1 MVTIFKNFNEVVE
14 HKSLLTILDEIKTG
28 KYKPGIVYLRKS
40 LAENKTEAYSKA
52 KKSLPAFTPSAKFVG
67 GRKLEFLAEYSKC
80 IILDIDK
87 LNEIDLQKAKHL
99 ANQSEFTFASFISP
113 SGNGLKILVKISS
126 DKAYHK
132 EAFLLV
138 QAHYESILKLEIDK
152 SGKDVTRL
160 CFYSWDENL
169 YLNENATTFE
179 ILEKEEVQNSVIP
192 SEVEG
197 TQPEPVQDYEAI
209 YNHCIK
215 FTEKKVQYV
224 NGSRNVFVHQLACNM
239 NRKAVPMEIALN
251 FIQTDFNFDD
261 KEVSQAV
268 TSAYGNILEFGKTEK
283 ATNPNEKQK
292 KQNSKNNDDEDD
304 NDDEKPKVTQID
316 KLENF
321 LSGKYVFRHNIVSG
335 KLEFKYFGGK
345 KWNVMNDFIEN
356 SMLRECLKAR
366 IKTNLSSLR
375 NLLYSDFCQLF
386 NPFEDYFKNL
396 PKYDEKTDYIFQL
409 ANTITT
415 TKQELWQQCF
425 KKWLVAM
432 VGCVLDDK
440 VINHTV
446 IVFSGKQGLGKTTWV
461 EKLVP
466 KQLKE
471 YLFSGTINPNNK
483 DTLVQLAECML
494 INLDE
499 LENLNRS
506 EIGSLKEIIT
516 KTQIRMRKAYGH
528 NNETMPR
535 RASFAGSVNTAQFL
549 NDSTG
554 SRRFL
559 CFELEGIKYQH
570 DVDINLAFS
579 QALFLFK
586 SGFRFW
592 FDQEEI
598 KSITENNEQYQL
610 HSPEEEL
617 LLTWFSPCEK
627 ENANVFLNASQIAA
641 KLAEKAKINITDGTI
656 NKLGKALK
664 KHNFIRLKKN
674 GIAVYA
680 LIENS
685 WEEVDLKSKIIED

>member
-1 MVTIFKNFNEVVE
+1 M
-14 HKSLLTILDEIKTG
+14 
-28 KYKPGIVYLRKS
+28 
-40 LAENKTEAYSKA
+40 
-52 KKSLPAFTPSAKFVG
+52 
-67 GRKLEFLAEYSKC
+67 
-80 IILDIDK
+80 
-87 LNEIDLQKAKHL
+87 
-99 ANQSEFTFASFISP
+99 
-113 SGNGLKILVKISS
+113 
-126 DKAYHK
+126 
-132 EAFLLV
+132 
-138 QAHYESILKLEIDK
+138 
-152 SGKDVTRL
+152 
-160 CFYSWDENL
+160 
-169 YLNENATTFE
+169 
-179 ILEKEEVQNSVIP
+179 
-192 SEVEG
+192 
-197 TQPEPVQDYEAI
+197 
-209 YNHCIK
+209 
-215 FTEKKVQYV
+215 
-224 NGSRNVFVHQLACNM
+224 
-239 NRKAVPMEIALN
+239 
-251 FIQTDFNFDD
+251 
-261 KEVSQAV
+261 
-268 TSAYGNILEFGKTEK
+268 
-283 ATNPNEKQK
+283 
-292 KQNSKNNDDEDD
+292 
-304 NDDEKPKVTQID
+304 
-316 KLENF
+316 
-321 LSGKYVFRHNIVSG
+321 VSG
-335 KLEFKYFGGK
+335 KLEFQYFGKK

-356 SMLRECLKAR
+356 SMLRECLKGR

-375 NLLYSDFCQLF
+375 NLLYSDFCELF
-386 NPFEDYFKNL
+386 NPFEDYFFNL
-396 PKYDEKTDYIFQL
+396 PTYDEKTDYITEL
-409 ANTITT
+409 ANTINT
-415 TKQELWQQCF
+415 TKQDLWQQCF

-432 VGCVLDDK
+432 VGCVLDEK

-461 EKLVP
+461 ERLVP

-570 DVDINLAFS
+570 DVDINMAFS

-610 HSPEEEL
+610 RSPKEEL
-617 LLTWFSPCEK
+617 LLTWFEPCEV
-627 ENANVFLNASQIAA
+627 ENAQTFLNASQIAS
-641 KLAEKAKINITDGTI
+641 KLVDRTKININDNTI

-674 GIAVYA
+674 GLFVYA
-680 LIENS
+680 VKENS
-685 WEEVDLKSKIIED
+685 YEEVDYSNREIQE

>member
-1 MVTIFKNFNEVVE
+1 
-14 HKSLLTILDEIKTG
+14 
-28 KYKPGIVYLRKS
+28 LRKS
-40 LAENKTEAYSKA
+40 LAEKKEEAYNKA
-52 KKSLPAFTPSAKFVG
+52 KKSLPAFTPSGKFIG
-67 GRKLEFLAEYSKC
+67 GRKLEFLADYSNC

-87 LNEIDLQKAKHL
+87 LTASELQNAKNL
-99 ANQSEFTFASFISP
+99 AAQSEFTYACFISP
-113 SGNGLKILVKISS
+113 SGNGLKILIKI
-126 DKAYHK
+126 DTPKTEHK
-132 EAFLLV
+132 ETFLKV

-169 YLNENATTFE
+169 YLNENASVFESEAKEVVIANEVKQSQTNNQQPTTD
-179 ILEKEEVQNSVIP
+179 NR
-192 SEVEG
+192 
-197 TQPEPVQDYEAI
+197 EAI
-209 YNHCIK
+209 YNHCVN
-215 FTEKKVQYV
+215 FTEKKVQFV
-224 NGSRNVFVHQLACNM
+224 NGSRNVFVHQLACNL
-239 NRKAVPMEIALN
+239 NRKGVALQQALGY
-251 FIQTDFNFDD
+251 ILTDFGYHE
-261 KEVSQAV
+261 KEVTQAV
-268 TSAYGNILEFGKTEK
+268 NSAYGNIHEFGE
-283 ATNPNEKQK
+283 NEKFEPPNKPK
-292 KQNSKNNDDEDD
+292 KAANFSITDTTEEEDED
-304 NDDEKPKVTQID
+304 KPKPTQID
-316 KLENF
+316 RLELF
-321 LSGKYVFRHNIVSG
+321 LSTRYVFRHNMVSG
-335 KLEFKYFGGK
+335 KLEFQYFGKK

-356 SMLRECLKAR
+356 SMLRECLKGR

-375 NLLYSDFCQLF
+375 NLLYSDFCELF
-386 NPFEDYFKNL
+386 NPFEDYFFNL
-396 PKYDEKTDYIFQL
+396 PTYDEKTDYITEL

-415 TKQELWQQCF
+415 TKQDLWQQCF

-432 VGCVLDDK
+432 VGCVLDEK

-570 DVDINLAFS
+570 DVDINMAFS

-617 LLTWFSPCEK
+617 LLTWFEPCER
-627 ENANVFLNASQIAA
+627 ENANAFFNASQIAA
-641 KLAEKAKINITDGTI
+641 KLAERAKININDGTI

-664 KHNFIRLKKN
+664 KHNFIRLKKH
-674 GIAVYA
+674 GIYVYA
-680 LIENS
+680 VNEKTY
-685 WEEVDLKSKIIED
+685 EEVDTRSKTQEE